1 MRVIVVEWLCQ
12 VVKGQIRGPVVRR
25 AWAPVVISCLALNDL
40 TARGSWLLGHSP
52 DTGNPQAWL
61 PGPRARVEL
70 GHKGEFRS
78 AWQVAKSSPFTTI
91 EGGQKGIGADRA
103 QV

>member
-1 MRVIVVEWLCQ
+1 M
-12 VVKGQIRGPVVRR
+12 
-25 AWAPVVISCLALNDL
+25 A
-40 TARGSWLLGHSP
+40 T
-52 DTGNPQAWL
+52 
-61 PGPRARVEL
+61 GPRARVEL

-91 EGGQKGIGADRA
+91 EGGGGQKGIGANRA